1 MNAQLAE
8 CLSEDIHADDPRQ
21 PGAALFKK
29 LAVLYLRV
37 STADQMDT
45 DYDPEGISIP
55 TQRTKGF
62 EKACVLG
69 ARVVKVF
76 IEPGISATSTK
87 GRKAFH
93 AMMAYVRAH
102 GNIDYVIVYARSR
115 LHRNAADAAVT
126 KAELK
131 KYGCAIASVLDY
143 TEDNLLGD
151 LVAGILDVINE
162 YQSRAMGQDVA
173 EKMEGKAAAG
183 GLPAR
188 APIGYLNVREKI
200 EFREVRTVIADPER
214 RDLVVMAFELYAT
227 GMYSYKRL
235 QATLTDAGLRT
246 LPTKKFPS
254 GHELSIEKI
263 GTMLADRFY
272 LGKVVWKGKEYQGRH
287 EPLISQELFDRVQ
300 EVRDLQ
306 RGGGTRARVH
316 SHYLKGALWCH
327 RCGKRFYYVPGHSK
341 TGQVYFY
348 FMCAGRHQGVCDLPY
363 LKPEAV
369 ERAVE
374 DNYATIT
381 VSADLRKRIKDA
393 MTETIRQHDR
403 TDHGMRDALNRR
415 LTEISRKQSEYV
427 DLVGHPMWPTD
438 KLTEKMAALTDE
450 TERIREQLA
459 KLQAPDLEAGRA
471 AVTVLLEL
479 LGDIHRLYLLASP
492 SGRKALNQGLFTRI
506 YIDAPD
512 GDTPRVVRD
521 SPADVVRPLIDAQ
534 RTVGASA
541 PTHDNGGPLH
551 VEGTAEV
558 LSPTLLLSRVLA
570 DPSSNKSHMVA
581 PTGFEPALLP

>member
-1 MNAQLAE
+1 MNAHLAD
-8 CLSEDIHADDPRQ
+8 CLSEEIDADDPRQ
-21 PGAALFKK
+21 RGAALFKK

-131 KYGCAIASVLDY
+131 KYNCAIASVLDY

-200 EFREVRTVIADPER
+200 EFREVRTVIADPQR
-214 RDLVVMAFELYAT
+214 RDLIVMAFELYAT

-235 QATLTDAGLRT
+235 QATLTDAGLLT

-272 LGKVVWKGKEYQGRH
+272 IGKVAWKGKEYHGRH
-287 EPLISQELFDRVQ
+287 EPLIAQELFDRVQ

-306 RGGGTRARVH
+306 RGGGTRAR
-316 SHYLKGALWCH
+316 ST
-327 RCGKRFYYVPGHSK
+327 P
-341 TGQVYFY
+341 
-348 FMCAGRHQGVCDLPY
+348 
-363 LKPEAV
+363 
-369 ERAVE
+369 
-374 DNYATIT
+374 IT
-381 VSADLRKRIKDA
+381 S
-393 MTETIRQHDR
+393 
-403 TDHGMRDALNRR
+403 
-415 LTEISRKQSEYV
+415 
-427 DLVGHPMWPTD
+427 
-438 KLTEKMAALTDE
+438 
-450 TERIREQLA
+450 
-459 KLQAPDLEAGRA
+459 RA
-471 AVTVLLEL
+471 ACGATGAASASTTCRATPRRGRSTSTSCVPAATRACVTCP
-479 LGDIHRLYLLASP
+479 ISSPKRL
-492 SGRKALNQGLFTRI
+492 SGRWRTTMRPSPYRRTCASGSRMRW
-506 YIDAPD
+506 
-512 GDTPRVVRD
+512 PRR
-521 SPADVVRPLIDAQ
+521 S
-534 RTVGASA
+534 ASTTA
-541 PTHDNGGPLH
+541 PT
-551 VEGTAEV
+551 
-558 LSPTLLLSRVLA
+558 
-570 DPSSNKSHMVA
+570 
-581 PTGFEPALLP
+581 TGCVTR